1 MMDLQVLWFVLVAVL
16 YTGFFVLEGF
26 DFGVGILLPFI
37 GKKDEEKR
45 AAINTIGPLWDA
57 NEVWLVLA
65 GGATF
70 AAFPQWYATL
80 FSGFYLPLLL
90 ILVALILRGVSF
102 EFRGKVESPR
112 WRSLWDTTAFIGSL
126 LPPLLFGVAFANMLR
141 GVPIDGNMNYE
152 GGFFNLLNVYAL
164 FGGLTFLAL
173 SALLGALFLNL
184 KTAGSVQETA
194 EKIAKRLGLPSLALL
209 LVFVV
214 WTLLTTR
221 ATPAVLAIVFG
232 VISLVALVAGLL
244 AARARRGGLAFGAS
258 VLAVAMNVAVI
269 FASLFPNVMVSSS
282 DPTFSLTIRNASSSP
297 NTLTVM
303 SIVVAIFL
311 PFVLAYQGW
320 SYWVFRKRITAKVED
335 LNY

>member
-1 MMDLQVLWFVLVAVL
+1 MDLQVLWFVLVAVL

-37 GKKDEEKR
+37 GRKDEEKR
-45 AAINTIGPLWDA
+45 AAINTIGPVWDA

-102 EFRGKVESPR
+102 EFRGKVEDPR
-112 WRSLWDTTAFIGSL
+112 WHAIWDTTAFIGSL

-141 GVPIDGNMNYE
+141 GVPIDGNMNYT

-194 EKIAKRLGLPSLALL
+194 AKIAARLSVPSFVLL
-209 LVFVV
+209 TVFVV
-214 WTLLTTR
+214 WTLITTR
-221 ATPAVLAIVFG
+221 STPAILAIVFG
-232 VISLVALVAGLL
+232 SI
-244 AARARRGGLAFGAS
+244 S
-258 VLAVAMNVAVI
+258 VLALLAGFIAVKAQRGGFAFGLTVLAIAMNVASI
-269 FASLFPNVMVSSS
+269 FASLFPNVMVSST
-282 DPTFSLTIRNASSSP
+282 DLAFSLTIRNASSSV

-311 PFVLAYQGW
+311 PVVLAYQVW
-320 SYWVFRKRITAKVED
+320 NYWVFRKRITAKVED
-335 LNY
+335 LHY